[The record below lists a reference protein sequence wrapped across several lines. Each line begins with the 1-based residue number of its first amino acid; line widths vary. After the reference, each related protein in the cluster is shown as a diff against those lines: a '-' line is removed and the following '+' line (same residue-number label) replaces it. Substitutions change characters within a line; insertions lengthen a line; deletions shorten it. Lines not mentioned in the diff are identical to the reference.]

1 MLSAHALD
9 SEHLTIST
17 ISMIEHLSATENLDA
32 SNNVIICFEEK
43 QYVRLERL
51 FTKDL
56 E

>member
-1 MLSAHALD
+1 
-9 SEHLTIST
+9 
-17 ISMIEHLSATENLDA
+17 MIEHLSATENLDVP
-32 SNNVIICFEEK
+32 NNVMICSEEK